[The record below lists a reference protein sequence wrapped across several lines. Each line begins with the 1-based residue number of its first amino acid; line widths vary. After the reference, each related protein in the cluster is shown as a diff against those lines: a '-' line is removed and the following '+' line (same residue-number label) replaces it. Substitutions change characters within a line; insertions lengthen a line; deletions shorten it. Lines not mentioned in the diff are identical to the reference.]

1 MLTTLGRKP
10 SWHEL
15 IEAALTSGIDLQAR
29 ARIYPGPNQNGPF
42 QYLSFAAAVTEVEVD
57 ILTGDTRIL
66 RGDILLDCGKS
77 LNPAI
82 DIGQVHGAYVQGIG
96 YYLSEE
102 YQIDAANGKL
112 TTNSTWNYKVP
123 SSKDIPHDFRASL
136 LPNSSNPSGFLRSKF
151 SGEPPYGTACSVLFA
166 VQQAVAAGREE
177 IGANDWCSLSAP
189 ATVEKVALAAN
200 VPTSFLSL
208 PLQSQ

>member
-1 MLTTLGRKP
+1 
-10 SWHEL
+10 
-15 IEAALTSGIDLQAR
+15 
-29 ARIYPGPNQNGPF
+29 
-42 QYLSFAAAVTEVEVD
+42 VTEVEVD

-66 RGDILLDCGKS
+66 RGDVLLDCGKS

-102 YQIDAANGKL
+102 YQIDAANGKI

-136 LPNSSNPSGFLRSKF
+136 LPNSSNPSGFLRSKVTNCPTRYEF
-151 SGEPPYGTACSVLFA
+151 SFPLHASHYCMVDTKLLIVESMTIIKFHSPTFAMICAVL
-166 VQQAVAAGREE
+166 VA
-177 IGANDWCSLSAP
+177 NKC
-189 ATVEKVALAAN
+189 
-200 VPTSFLSL
+200 
-208 PLQSQ
+208 